1 MAYKNNN
8 MSAPPRII
16 AEVPVTYGEMIE
28 VLTKLGYSQEFDGK
42 SNRYVNEK
50 HESMVLLPV
59 GAPEETLDK
68 LYVAVAS
75 FRLYLQGVI
84 KDEESLIHMIQ
95 KNRLKKSKKTANT
108 KQKISA

>member
-1 MAYKNNN
+1 MNYKNNN

-28 VLTKLGYSQEFDGK
+28 VLTKLGYILEFDGK

-50 HESMVLLPV
+50 HDSMVLLPV
-59 GAPEETLDK
+59 GAPDEILDK
-68 LYVAVAS
+68 VYVAVAS

-84 KDEESLIHMIQ
+84 KEEESLIHMIQ
-95 KNRLKKSKKTANT
+95 KNRLKKSKKTANIR
-108 KQKISA
+108 QVMA